1 MTREVYSD
9 KDFIEFSRSQ
19 IFMRI
24 FIDEDPEGKE
34 LAREF
39 AIEALPTLIILDSK
53 GREVDRIVGGRDA
66 PDLIRILKHI
76 FETATAEDDS
86 ISI

>member
-9 KDFIEFSRSQ
+9 NDFIEFSRSQ
-19 IFMRI
+19 IFMRM
-24 FIDEDPEGKE
+24 FIDKDPEGKE

-39 AIEALPTLIILDSK
+39 AVEALPTLIILDSK

-66 PDLIRILKHI
+66 PDLIRMLKSI
-76 FETATAEDDS
+76 FETTEDDS
-86 ISI
+86 ISL

>member
-9 KDFIEFSRSQ
+9 RDFIEFSRSQ
-19 IFMRI
+19 IFVRI

-39 AIEALPTLIILDSK
+39 GIEALPTLIILDSK
-53 GREVDRIVGGRDA
+53 GREVDRLVGGRDA
-66 PDLIRILKHI
+66 PDLIKILRFF
-76 FETATAEDDS
+76 FEAADDDS

>member
-9 KDFIEFSRSQ
+9 KDYIEFSRSQ
-19 IFMRI
+19 VFMRI

-39 AIEALPTLIILDSK
+39 GVEALPTLIILDSK
-53 GREVDRIVGGRDA
+53 GREVDRLVGGRDA
-66 PDLIRILKHI
+66 PDLIRTLRFI
-76 FETATAEDDS
+76 FEAAEDGR

>member
-1 MTREVYSD
+1 
-9 KDFIEFSRSQ
+9 
-19 IFMRI
+19 MRI

-39 AIEALPTLIILDSK
+39 GVVALPTLIILDSK
-53 GREVDRIVGGRDA
+53 GREMDRIVGGRDA
-66 PDLIRILKHI
+66 PDLIEMLRFI
-76 FETATAEDDS
+76 FDAEDDGS

>member
-19 IFMRI
+19 IFVRI

-39 AIEALPTLIILDSK
+39 AVEALPTLIILDSK

-66 PDLIRILKHI
+66 PDLIRMLKFL
-76 FETATAEDDS
+76 FENSEDDS